1 LIDFFRRYLL
11 NTPESEY
18 ESQHSVRLMFGNGL
32 RPEIWTDFVQR

>member
-1 LIDFFRRYLL
+1 LIDFFLRYLL

-18 ESQHSVRLMFGNGL
+18 ESQHCVRLMFGNGL